1 MPSSSSATSRHGY
14 HQDVSNLTHCE
25 CPYPIP
31 VQVSWTPENPGRR
44 FKGCPIRDKRRKCNV
59 YGFLDDELP
68 SDYYKKLVFDL
79 HEENKELR
87 KNLNRTRGTP
97 IDSNNEMVL
106 VNQSNKQMLLLYDV
120 KDELGCIKAKLNSN
134 DRVMGVVCMCLMFLC
149 VVIGYLVVA

>member
-1 MPSSSSATSRHGY
+1 M
-14 HQDVSNLTHCE
+14 
-25 CPYPIP
+25 
-31 VQVSWTPENPGRR
+31 
-44 FKGCPIRDKRRKCNV
+44 
-59 YGFLDDELP
+59 YGFLDDEPP

-87 KNLNRTRGTP
+87 RNLNRTRGTP